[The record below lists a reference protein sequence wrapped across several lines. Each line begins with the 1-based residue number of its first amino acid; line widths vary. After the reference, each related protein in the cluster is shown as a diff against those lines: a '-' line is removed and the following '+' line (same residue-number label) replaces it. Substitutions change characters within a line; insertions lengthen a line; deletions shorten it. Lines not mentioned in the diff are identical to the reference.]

1 MDWLSLPPL
10 TALRAFAAFAEAGTM
25 SGAGAALNVSHA
37 AISQQ
42 IRALEEHMGLPLLDR
57 DAGRGALTP
66 AGSTLALA
74 LAEGF
79 DTIERTVAA
88 LTGADAE
95 RPLQITTTPAFAS
108 GWLMPR
114 LADFRA
120 QHPGVSLMLDPS
132 PELKRIEPGGIDL
145 GVRYGSGT
153 WPGLEAE
160 LLVESS
166 IAIVAAPALV
176 GEGAYDAPAQLSAFH
191 WLQELGT
198 SEASDFLAE
207 HGAALDRSKGV
218 TSAPGNLMIEAARNG
233 QGIAVVGR
241 AFVEADIQAGR
252 LRLLFEDRRKKGYYL
267 VTRPGVARPPVRDFT
282 RWLKTQARAQARRA
296 DKPAGHGG
304 GPPN

>member
-57 DAGRGALTP
+57 EAGRGALTP

-79 DTIERTVAA
+79 DTIGRTVSA

-120 QHPGVSLMLDPS
+120 RHPGVSLMLDPS

-166 IAIVAAPALV
+166 IAIVAAPELV
-176 GEGAYDAPAQLSAFH
+176 GQGAYDAPAQLTAFH

-198 SEASDFLAE
+198 SEASDFLEE

-241 AFVEADIQAGR
+241 AFVEADIAAGR

-282 RWLKTQARAQARRA
+282 RWLKAQARAQTRRA
-296 DKPAGHGG
+296 EKPAAGG
-304 GPPN
+304 GDLPN